1 MKKNKKPDKVN
12 GDVLYYDDEHI
23 YVDKQTQDKFI
34 SVTTLIHNYTY
45 EFDSAFWSAYK
56 ALEALMEESDFSILK
71 KSLLATKKF
80 HTNILN
86 KFGIDNEEF
95 INKRTEIL
103 LSYDEERDKSCARG
117 TAIHADFENKYY
129 QSDKHNLSNYGL
141 DGQFTCKPHYYE
153 LDLEKGIYPEYL
165 IYRTSSDGVLK
176 VAGQIDLLVK
186 DGNDIYIY
194 DYKGLPLDT
203 PLATPNGWTYM
214 KDICKG
220 DVVFDKYGKETKV
233 LHVSDVHN
241 NPCYKINFD
250 NSEHIICDHEHRWE
264 ISFRKGKDSY
274 IQKVM
279 TTEELLHFMNTHDR
293 TSYNIPKILNANP
306 IETSDACLPIDPYIL
321 GAWLGDGSKNTGII
335 TNNNPRFW
343 TEVIKRGYSYGEN
356 LNEEG
361 SEMRTIY
368 NIRRLLNELGI
379 LNNKFIPDIYLRASY
394 AQRLDM
400 LRGLMDTDGYYH
412 SKRKRFVMNTD
423 QEWQANDL
431 VRLVASLGWKPTK
444 FEVINKCNGKEFQG
458 WNVCFYSTENPF
470 LIRNQEISWKQKK
483 DRNSFRIIESIEKVE
498 TVPTK
503 CIEVDSDTHTYLAG
517 YSMIPTHNTNKE
529 IKQKSYFNR
538 NKKSYECMKFPLNNV
553 MDCNYM
559 HYSLQLSLYAYLLQQ
574 INPEFN
580 IKLLKLIHIDHNNKQ
595 TDYELEYM
603 KERVEIMLKHYKKQ
617 LKIKMELNRNTPVKF

>member
-1 MKKNKKPDKVN
+1 MEKNKKPDKVN

-194 DYKGLPLDT
+194 DYK
-203 PLATPNGWTYM
+203 
-214 KDICKG
+214 
-220 DVVFDKYGKETKV
+220 
-233 LHVSDVHN
+233 
-241 NPCYKINFD
+241 
-250 NSEHIICDHEHRWE
+250 
-264 ISFRKGKDSY
+264 
-274 IQKVM
+274 
-279 TTEELLHFMNTHDR
+279 
-293 TSYNIPKILNANP
+293 
-306 IETSDACLPIDPYIL
+306 
-321 GAWLGDGSKNTGII
+321 
-335 TNNNPRFW
+335 
-343 TEVIKRGYSYGEN
+343 
-356 LNEEG
+356 
-361 SEMRTIY
+361 
-368 NIRRLLNELGI
+368 
-379 LNNKFIPDIYLRASY
+379 
-394 AQRLDM
+394 
-400 LRGLMDTDGYYH
+400 
-412 SKRKRFVMNTD
+412 
-423 QEWQANDL
+423 
-431 VRLVASLGWKPTK
+431 
-444 FEVINKCNGKEFQG
+444 
-458 WNVCFYSTENPF
+458 
-470 LIRNQEISWKQKK
+470 
-483 DRNSFRIIESIEKVE
+483 
-498 TVPTK
+498 
-503 CIEVDSDTHTYLAG
+503 
-517 YSMIPTHNTNKE
+517 TNKE